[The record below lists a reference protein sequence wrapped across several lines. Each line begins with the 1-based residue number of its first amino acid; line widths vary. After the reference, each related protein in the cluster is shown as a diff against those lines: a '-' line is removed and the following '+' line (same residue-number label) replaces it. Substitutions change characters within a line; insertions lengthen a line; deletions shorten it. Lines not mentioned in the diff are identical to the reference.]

1 MTASMRMNED
11 RSHMTGRILNL
22 TLEIIYLLTGEDYE
36 VVWKTSGEGLT
47 PIILPHGPLL
57 HPMTNKRFINQK
69 IIEVTQKMM
78 ELLTGEVPI
87 RCQDV
92 TVYFSMEEWEYI
104 EEHKDLYK
112 DVLKEDMETLSQENT
127 AEKQCNLNKIL
138 NHTIEVIYLLTGEE
152 CSVVKKTSFEQNREK
167 TNHNVPPRFS
177 KSQSSPIL
185 PPPHLNSKDEHEQQI
200 LEVTNKMCVL
210 LTGEVPIRCQ
220 DVTVYFSMEEWEYLE
235 GHKDLYKDLM
245 MENQPPLTSPDGSSN
260 GNPPER
266 CPRPLY
272 STQEDHTIPHDH
284 QDKELINRTFEIKVE
299 EEEEEEMVMVSKQ
312 GKSLLDIKTDGSGN
326 GNPPERCPRPLYS
339 RDSTQE
345 DHTIPHHH
353 QGEEMIDM
361 NVEIKA
367 EEETYVRGDQLSTG
381 TVGMMVPIK
390 EEESSLNIRTSGH
403 NLLNS
408 SEGHLI
414 FSPVFKAEENGDLQ
428 ISPGVSPVHQTIQHG
443 HYSADTSMDLSN
455 PDESPEKSHSLNL
468 DVHQRFLVVDRSPD
482 PSNPEESSSDLSDT
496 ATRNK
501 NPFSCSQCDKCFG
514 KKSHLALHQRT
525 HKPEGPFL
533 YSEVENCPADRSPL
547 FPHEGHPTT
556 GWPYS
561 CSECGKSLKTKCELR
576 VHQRT
581 HTGEEI
587 FSCTECDK
595 SFTAK
600 SQLKKHQKYHT
611 REKPFS
617 CPQCKKSFME
627 KSQFVAH
634 QRSHSGEKPFSCNE
648 CGKPFATKSH
658 LVKHQKV
665 HTGLKP
671 FPCSEC
677 SLSFTTI
684 SDLVKHQR
692 VHTGEK
698 PFSCSQCG
706 KCFSQKGNLITHL
719 KRHTGEMPFS
729 CSECGKC
736 FTSNGRL
743 LTHQRSHT
751 GERPFSCP
759 ECGRSFTQEV
769 NLLRHQRS
777 HKGERPFSCSE
788 CGKCFTE
795 KGYLIV
801 HQRNHTGERPFACS
815 ECGKCFTRKGYL
827 LTHQRSHTSERPYS
841 CSLCEKSFTQ
851 KVHLL
856 THQRTH
862 TGERPF
868 SCPECGKCFAEKRYL
883 LVHQRRHA
891 VKRPFSCSECGKCF
905 MRIKYLLAHQQTH
918 LSGSSFS
925 FSQAN
930 TNIS

>member
-1 MTASMRMNED
+1 
-11 RSHMTGRILNL
+11 
-22 TLEIIYLLTGEDYE
+22 
-36 VVWKTSGEGLT
+36 
-47 PIILPHGPLL
+47 
-57 HPMTNKRFINQK
+57 
-69 IIEVTQKMM
+69 
-78 ELLTGEVPI
+78 
-87 RCQDV
+87 
-92 TVYFSMEEWEYI
+92 
-104 EEHKDLYK
+104 
-112 DVLKEDMETLSQENT
+112 
-127 AEKQCNLNKIL
+127 
-138 NHTIEVIYLLTGEE
+138 
-152 CSVVKKTSFEQNREK
+152 
-167 TNHNVPPRFS
+167 
-177 KSQSSPIL
+177 
-185 PPPHLNSKDEHEQQI
+185 
-200 LEVTNKMCVL
+200 
-210 LTGEVPIRCQ
+210 
-220 DVTVYFSMEEWEYLE
+220 
-235 GHKDLYKDLM
+235 
-245 MENQPPLTSPDGSSN
+245 GSSN

-284 QDKELINRTFEIKVE
+284 QDKELINRTFEIKVEEE

-634 QRSHSGEKPFSCNE
+634 QRSHSGEKPFSCN
-648 CGKPFATKSH
+648 
-658 LVKHQKV
+658 
-665 HTGLKP
+665 
-671 FPCSEC
+671 
-677 SLSFTTI
+677 
-684 SDLVKHQR
+684 D
-692 VHTGEK
+692 
-698 PFSCSQCG
+698 
-706 KCFSQKGNLITHL
+706 
-719 KRHTGEMPFS
+719 
-729 CSECGKC
+729 
-736 FTSNGRL
+736 
-743 LTHQRSHT
+743 
-751 GERPFSCP
+751 
-759 ECGRSFTQEV
+759 
-769 NLLRHQRS
+769 
-777 HKGERPFSCSE
+777 
-788 CGKCFTE
+788 
-795 KGYLIV
+795 
-801 HQRNHTGERPFACS
+801 
-815 ECGKCFTRKGYL
+815 
-827 LTHQRSHTSERPYS
+827 
-841 CSLCEKSFTQ
+841 FTQ

-930 TNIS
+930 TNI